1 MTTLAAHE
9 AAASPPRASTE
20 SDLALEQA
28 AAMFLEYLRSYRSCS
43 PLSIQAYRATL
54 RNFQQFLCSRPG
66 PLPAPAAI
74 TRQLVIQYAVSL
86 SHWSPVTVRSKLACL
101 SSFFGF
107 LQDMGYVSG
116 NPAKRLP
123 LPKLEQHIPVT
134 LSEEQAQQ
142 LLAAAELPW
151 HRCLVMLLLATGIRR
166 SEAVLISLEDMDL
179 TNRQLLVH
187 GKGAKQRIV
196 PLTRQAVAA
205 IQQYLPHRPSMARPS
220 SEAAMAAGEA
230 RLATQSRRLFV
241 NSRGQ
246 PIRGYMI
253 NAALDEMLVKAGL
266 AGQGITPHKL
276 RHTFATQLIHKGVD
290 VRTVQELLGHADL
303 GTTARYLHSDVR
315 TKLAAV
321 GRLTG
326 LLGESVPQTEEGA
339 QP

>member
-1 MTTLAAHE
+1 MTTLVGRE
-9 AAASPPRASTE
+9 AVDPPSRTSAK
-20 SDLALEQA
+20 SDPDLEQA
-28 AAMFLEYLRSYRSCS
+28 AAMFLDYLGSYRSCA
-43 PLSIQAYRATL
+43 PLSVQAYAANL
-54 RNFQQFLCSRPG
+54 RNFQQFLASRPG
-66 PLPAPAAI
+66 PLPAPGAI
-74 TRQLVIQYAVSL
+74 TRQVVIQYAVSL

-123 LPKLEQHIPVT
+123 LPKLEQHVPVT

-166 SEAVLISLEDMDL
+166 SEAVQISLEDMDL
-179 TNRQLLVH
+179 ANRQLLVH

-205 IQQYLPHRPSMARPS
+205 IQQYLPYRP
-220 SEAAMAAGEA
+220 G
-230 RLATQSRRLFV
+230 TQSRRLFV

-253 NAALDEMLVKAGL
+253 NAALDEMLEKAGL

-290 VRTVQELLGHADL
+290 VRTVQELLGHSDL

-326 LLGESVPQTEEGA
+326 LLGESVPQTEQEA
-339 QP
+339 QL

>member
-1 MTTLAAHE
+1 VNDPV
-9 AAASPPRASTE
+9 SS
-20 SDLALEQA
+20 
-28 AAMFLEYLRSYRSCS
+28 LRSEPADGRFQSEWPAGFLRNAW
-43 PLSIQAYRATL
+43 PLSSECAH
-54 RNFQQFLCSRPG
+54 
-66 PLPAPAAI
+66 
-74 TRQLVIQYAVSL
+74 V
-86 SHWSPVTVRSKLACL
+86 
-101 SSFFGF
+101 
-107 LQDMGYVSG
+107 
-116 NPAKRLP
+116 
-123 LPKLEQHIPVT
+123 PVT

-151 HRCLVMLLLATGIRR
+151 HRCLVVLLLATGIRR
-166 SEAVLISLEDMDL
+166 SEAVQISLEDMDL

-205 IQQYLPHRPSMARPS
+205 IQQYLPHRPN
-220 SEAAMAAGEA
+220 
-230 RLATQSRRLFV
+230 TQSRRLFV

-246 PIRGYMI
+246 PIRGHVI
-253 NAALDEMLVKAGL
+253 NAALDEMLEKAGL

-326 LLGESVPQTEEGA
+326 LLGESVPQAEQGA

>member
-1 MTTLAAHE
+1 MTTLAGHE
-9 AAASPPRASTE
+9 AVDPPPRTSPE
-20 SDLALEQA
+20 SDPDLEQA
-28 AAMFLEYLRSYRSCS
+28 AAMFLEYMRSYRSCS
-43 PLSIQAYRATL
+43 PLSVQAYRRDL
-54 RNFQQFLCSRPG
+54 RKFQQFLVSRPG

-107 LQDMGYVSG
+107 LQDMGYISG

-123 LPKLEQHIPVT
+123 LPKLEQHVPVT

-151 HRCLVMLLLATGIRR
+151 HRCLLVLLLATGIRR
-166 SEAVLISLEDMDL
+166 SEAVQISLEDVDL
-179 TNRQLLVH
+179 THRQLLVH
-187 GKGAKQRIV
+187 GKGAKQRIL
-196 PLTRQAVAA
+196 PLTRSAVAA
-205 IQQYLPHRPSMARPS
+205 IQEYLPHRPPTS
-220 SEAAMAAGEA
+220 
-230 RLATQSRRLFV
+230 SRRLFV
-241 NSRGQ
+241 NPRGQ
-246 PIRGYMI
+246 SLRGDVI
-253 NAALDEMLVKAGL
+253 NAALHEILEQAGL

-326 LLGESVPQTEEGA
+326 LLGESVPQTEET

>member
-1 MTTLAAHE
+1 MTTLAQAE
-9 AAASPPRASTE
+9 TARAAPPSIE
-20 SDLALEQA
+20 NELPLEQA
-28 AAMFLEYLRSYRSCS
+28 VAMFLEYMRSYRSCA
-43 PLSIQAYRATL
+43 PLSVQAYAATL
-54 RNFQQFLCSRPG
+54 RNFQQFLSSRPG

-86 SHWSPVTVRSKLACL
+86 SHWSPITVRSKLACL

-123 LPKLEQHIPVT
+123 LPKLEQHVPVT

-142 LLAAAELPW
+142 LLAAAKLPW
-151 HRCLVMLLLATGIRR
+151 HRCLIMLLLAAGIRR
-166 SEAVLISLEDMDL
+166 SEAVLISLEEVD
-179 TNRQLLVH
+179 TANRQLLVH

-205 IQQYLPHRPSMARPS
+205 IQQYLPYRPT
-220 SEAAMAAGEA
+220 
-230 RLATQSRRLFV
+230 TQSRRLFV

-246 PIRGYMI
+246 PIRGHVI
-253 NAALDEMLVKAGL
+253 NAALDEILERAGL

-276 RHTFATQLIHKGVD
+276 RRTFATQLIHKGVD

-303 GTTARYLHSDVR
+303 ATTARYLHSDVR

-326 LLGESVPQTEEGA
+326 LLGESVPQTEEGP

>member
-1 MTTLAAHE
+1 
-9 AAASPPRASTE
+9 
-20 SDLALEQA
+20 
-28 AAMFLEYLRSYRSCS
+28 MFLEYMRSYRSCA
-43 PLSIQAYRATL
+43 PLSVQAYRATL
-54 RNFQQFLCSRPG
+54 CNFQQLLSSRPG
-66 PLPAPAAI
+66 PLPTPAAI

-86 SHWSPVTVRSKLACL
+86 SHWSPITVRSKLACL

-107 LQDMGYVSG
+107 LQDMGYLSG

-123 LPKLEQHIPVT
+123 LPKLEQHVPVT

-151 HRCLVMLLLATGIRR
+151 HRCLVVLLLATGIRR
-166 SEAVLISLEDMDL
+166 SEAVQINLEDMNL
-179 TNRQLLVH
+179 TDRQLLVH

-205 IQQYLPHRPSMARPS
+205 IQQYLPHRP
-220 SEAAMAAGEA
+220 
-230 RLATQSRRLFV
+230 ATQSRRLFV
-241 NSRGQ
+241 NSRGL
-246 PIRGYMI
+246 PIRGHVI
-253 NAALDEMLVKAGL
+253 NAALDEILEKAGL

-321 GRLTG
+321 GRLAG

-339 QP
+339 QS

>member
-1 MTTLAAHE
+1 MTTLAGHE
-9 AAASPPRASTE
+9 AADPPPRTSAE
-20 SDLALEQA
+20 SDLDFEQA
-28 AAMFLEYLRSYRSCS
+28 AAMFLEYLLNYRSCA
-43 PLSIQAYRATL
+43 PLSVQAYAANL
-54 RNFQQFLCSRPG
+54 RNFQHFLSSRPG
-66 PLPAPAAI
+66 PLPDPAAI

-123 LPKLEQHIPVT
+123 LPKLEQHVPVT
-134 LSEEQAQQ
+134 LSEEQARL

-151 HRCLVMLLLATGIRR
+151 HRCLVVLLLATGIRR
-166 SEAVLISLEDMDL
+166 SEAVHISLEDVDL

-205 IQQYLPHRPSMARPS
+205 IQHYLPHRPT
-220 SEAAMAAGEA
+220 
-230 RLATQSRRLFV
+230 TQSRRLFV

-246 PIRGYMI
+246 PIRGHVI
-253 NAALDEMLVKAGL
+253 NGALDEMLKEAGL

-276 RHTFATQLIHKGVD
+276 RHTFATQLIRKGVD

-303 GTTARYLHSDVR
+303 GMTARYLHSDVR
-315 TKLAAV
+315 TKLVAV

-326 LLGESVPQTEEGA
+326 LLGESIPQTEET

>member
-1 MTTLAAHE
+1 MTTLAQAE
-9 AAASPPRASTE
+9 AAPAAPPSTGNE
-20 SDLALEQA
+20 LPLEQA
-28 AAMFLEYLRSYRSCS
+28 VPMFLEYMRSYRSCA
-43 PLSIQAYRATL
+43 PLSVQAYRANL
-54 RNFQQFLCSRPG
+54 RNFQQFLSSRPG
-66 PLPAPAAI
+66 PLPTSAAI

-107 LQDMGYVSG
+107 LQDMGYISG

-151 HRCLVMLLLATGIRR
+151 HRCLLVLLLATGIRR
-166 SEAVLISLEDMDL
+166 SEAVQISLEEVDL

-205 IQQYLPHRPSMARPS
+205 IQQYLPHRPN
-220 SEAAMAAGEA
+220 
-230 RLATQSRRLFV
+230 TQSRRLFV

-246 PIRGYMI
+246 PVRGHMI
-253 NAALDEMLVKAGL
+253 NAALDEMLEKAGL

-276 RHTFATQLIHKGVD
+276 RHTFATQLIRSGAD
-290 VRTVQELLGHADL
+290 IRTVQELLGHADI

-321 GRLTG
+321 EKLEGM
-326 LLGESVPQTEEGA
+326 LGPAGDQAG
-339 QP
+339 

>member
-1 MTTLAAHE
+1 MTILAQAE
-9 AAASPPRASTE
+9 AARAAPPSTGNE
-20 SDLALEQA
+20 LPLEQA
-28 AAMFLEYLRSYRSCS
+28 VPMFLGYMRNYRSCA
-43 PLSIQAYRATL
+43 PLSVQAYAATL
-54 RNFQQFLCSRPG
+54 RNFQGFLSSRPG
-66 PLPAPAAI
+66 PLPAPVAI

-86 SHWSPVTVRSKLACL
+86 SHWSPITVRSKLACL

-123 LPKLEQHIPVT
+123 LPKLEQHVPVT
-134 LSEEQAQQ
+134 LSEEQALL

-166 SEAVLISLEDMDL
+166 SEAVLISLEDMNL
-179 TNRQLLVH
+179 TDRQLLVH
-187 GKGAKQRIV
+187 GKGAKQRTV

-205 IQQYLPHRPSMARPS
+205 IQQYLPHRPT
-220 SEAAMAAGEA
+220 
-230 RLATQSRRLFV
+230 TQSRRLFV
-241 NSRGQ
+241 NSRGHS
-246 PIRGYMI
+246 IRGHVI
-253 NAALDEMLVKAGL
+253 NTALDEILVKAGL

-326 LLGESVPQTEEGA
+326 LLGEGVPQTEEEA

>member
-1 MTTLAAHE
+1 
-9 AAASPPRASTE
+9 
-20 SDLALEQA
+20 
-28 AAMFLEYLRSYRSCS
+28 
-43 PLSIQAYRATL
+43 L

-66 PLPAPAAI
+66 PLPTSAAI

-107 LQDMGYVSG
+107 IQDMGYISG

-123 LPKLEQHIPVT
+123 LPKLEQHVPVT

-151 HRCLVMLLLATGIRR
+151 HRCLIVLLLATGIRR
-166 SEAVLISLEDMDL
+166 SEAVLISLEEVDL

-187 GKGAKQRIV
+187 GKGAKQRII

-205 IQQYLPHRPSMARPS
+205 IQQYLRHRPSI
-220 SEAAMAAGEA
+220 
-230 RLATQSRRLFV
+230 QSWRLFV

-246 PIRGYMI
+246 PIQGHVI
-253 NAALDEMLVKAGL
+253 NAALDEVLEKAGL

-326 LLGESVPQTEEGA
+326 LLGESIPQTQEGA
-339 QP
+339 

>member
-1 MTTLAAHE
+1 MTTLAQAE
-9 AAASPPRASTE
+9 AARAAPPSTGNE
-20 SDLALEQA
+20 LPLEQA
-28 AAMFLEYLRSYRSCS
+28 VPMFLEYMRSYRSCA
-43 PLSIQAYRATL
+43 PLSVQAYRATL
-54 RNFQQFLCSRPG
+54 RTFQQFLSSRPG
-66 PLPAPAAI
+66 PLPAAAAI

-86 SHWSPVTVRSKLACL
+86 SHWSPITVRSKLACL

-123 LPKLEQHIPVT
+123 LPKLEQHVPVT

-151 HRCLVMLLLATGIRR
+151 HRCLVVLLLATGIRR
-166 SEAVLISLEDMDL
+166 SEAVQINLEDMNL
-179 TNRQLLVH
+179 TDRQLLVH

-205 IQQYLPHRPSMARPS
+205 IQQYLPHRP
-220 SEAAMAAGEA
+220 
-230 RLATQSRRLFV
+230 ATQSRRLFV
-241 NSRGQ
+241 NSRGL
-246 PIRGYMI
+246 PIRGHVI
-253 NAALDEMLVKAGL
+253 NAALDEILEKAGL

>member
-1 MTTLAAHE
+1 MTTCAE
-9 AAASPPRASTE
+9 TEGRATARQSGAD
-20 SDLALEQA
+20 SGLDFEQA
-28 AAMFLEYLRSYRSCS
+28 VAMFLEYMRSYRSCA
-43 PLSIQAYRATL
+43 PLSVQAYAANL
-54 RNFQQFLCSRPG
+54 RNFQQFLSSRPG
-66 PLPAPAAI
+66 PLPTSAAI
-74 TRQLVIQYAVSL
+74 TRQVVIQYAVSL

-107 LQDMGYVSG
+107 LQDMGYVQG

-123 LPKLEQHIPVT
+123 LPKLEQHVPVT

-142 LLAAAELPW
+142 LLAAAQLPW
-151 HRCLVMLLLATGIRR
+151 HRCLLVLLLATGIRR
-166 SEAVLISLEDMDL
+166 SEAVLISLEEVDL

-205 IQQYLPHRPSMARPS
+205 IQQYLPHRPT
-220 SEAAMAAGEA
+220 
-230 RLATQSRRLFV
+230 TQSWRLFV

-246 PIRGYMI
+246 PIRGHVI
-253 NAALDEMLVKAGL
+253 NAALDEILEKAGL

-276 RHTFATQLIHKGVD
+276 RHTFATQLIQKGVD

-326 LLGESVPQTEEGA
+326 LLGESIPQAREGA
-339 QP
+339 

>member
-1 MTTLAAHE
+1 MSAAHDTE
-9 AAASPPRASTE
+9 AGTLSFEEAV
-20 SDLALEQA
+20 
-28 AAMFLEYLRSYRSCS
+28 AMFLEYLKGYRSCAAIS
-43 PLSIQAYRATL
+43 VKAYRRDL
-54 RNFQQFLCSRPG
+54 RAFSQFLSQSLGHVP
-66 PLPAPAAI
+66 PPDHI
-74 TRQLVIQYAVSL
+74 TRQQVMQFAVSL
-86 SHWSPVTVRSKLACL
+86 ADRAPLTVRRKLWVV

-107 LQDMGYVSG
+107 LQDMGHVSG
-116 NPAKRLP
+116 NPARRLP
-123 LPKLEQHIPVT
+123 LPRLEQQVPVT
-134 LSEEQAQQ
+134 LTEADAQR
-142 LLAAAELPW
+142 LLEAAGRPW
-151 HRCLVMLLLATGIRR
+151 HTCLVVLLLSTGMRR
-166 SEAVLISLEDMDL
+166 SEIAQISLEDLDL
-179 TNRQLLVH
+179 ENRQLLVH

-205 IQQYLPHRPSMARPS
+205 IQQYLPHRPDS
-220 SEAAMAAGEA
+220 
-230 RLATQSRRLFV
+230 QSRRLFV

-246 PIRGYMI
+246 PIRGHVI
-253 NAALDEMLVKAGL
+253 NAALDEILEKAGL

>member
-1 MTTLAAHE
+1 MTTLAGHE
-9 AAASPPRASTE
+9 AVDPPPEISAANGL
-20 SDLALEQA
+20 DLEQA
-28 AAMFLEYLRSYRSCS
+28 AAMFLEYMRSYRSCS

-54 RNFQQFLCSRPG
+54 RNFQQFLASRPG

-86 SHWSPVTVRSKLACL
+86 SHWSPITVRSKLACL
-101 SSFFGF
+101 SSFFEF

-123 LPKLEQHIPVT
+123 LPKLEQHVPVT

-151 HRCLVMLLLATGIRR
+151 HRCLVVLLLATGIRR
-166 SEAVLISLEDMDL
+166 SEAVQISLEDMDL

-205 IQQYLPHRPSMARPS
+205 IQQYLPHRPNT
-220 SEAAMAAGEA
+220 E
-230 RLATQSRRLFV
+230 SRRLFV

-253 NAALDEMLVKAGL
+253 NAALDEMLEKAGL

-326 LLGESVPQTEEGA
+326 LLGESVPQAEQGA

>member
-1 MTTLAAHE
+1 MTTLAQAE
-9 AAASPPRASTE
+9 AARAAPPSTGNE
-20 SDLALEQA
+20 LPLEQA
-28 AAMFLEYLRSYRSCS
+28 VPMFLEYMRSYRSCS
-43 PLSIQAYRATL
+43 PLSLQAYRANL
-54 RNFQQFLCSRPG
+54 HNFQQFLSSRPG
-66 PLPAPAAI
+66 PLPTSAAI

-107 LQDMGYVSG
+107 LQDMGHVSG
-116 NPAKRLP
+116 NPARRLP

-151 HRCLVMLLLATGIRR
+151 HRCLVVLLLATGIRR
-166 SEAVLISLEDMDL
+166 SEAVLISLEEVDL

-196 PLTRQAVAA
+196 PLTRQAVTA
-205 IQQYLPHRPSMARPS
+205 IQQYLPHRPD
-220 SEAAMAAGEA
+220 
-230 RLATQSRRLFV
+230 TQSRRLFV
-241 NSRGQ
+241 NSRGH
-246 PIRGYMI
+246 PLRGHVI
-253 NAALDEMLVKAGL
+253 NAALDEILEKAGL

-276 RHTFATQLIHKGVD
+276 RHTFATQLIRKGVD
-290 VRTVQELLGHADL
+290 VRTVQELLGHANL

-326 LLGESVPQTEEGA
+326 LLGESVLQTEEGA

>member
-1 MTTLAAHE
+1 MALT
-9 AAASPPRASTE
+9 AASQMAR
-20 SDLALEQA
+20 
-28 AAMFLEYLRSYRSCS
+28 R
-43 PLSIQAYRATL
+43 
-54 RNFQQFLCSRPG
+54 SRPG
-66 PLPAPAAI
+66 PLPTPAAI

-86 SHWSPVTVRSKLACL
+86 SHWSPTTVRSKLACL

-123 LPKLEQHIPVT
+123 LPKLEQHVPVT

-142 LLAAAELPW
+142 LLAAAQLPW
-151 HRCLVMLLLATGIRR
+151 HRCLVVLLLATGIRR
-166 SEAVLISLEDMDL
+166 SEAVLIGLEDVD
-179 TNRQLLVH
+179 TANRQLLVH
-187 GKGAKQRIV
+187 GKGAKQRVV
-196 PLTRQAVAA
+196 PLTGSAVAA
-205 IQQYLPHRPSMARPS
+205 IQQYLPHRPT
-220 SEAAMAAGEA
+220 
-230 RLATQSRRLFV
+230 TQSRRLFV

-246 PIRGYMI
+246 PIRGHVI
-253 NAALDEMLVKAGL
+253 NAALDEILEKAGL

-276 RHTFATQLIHKGVD
+276 RHTFATQLIHKGAD

-326 LLGESVPQTEEGA
+326 LLGESIPQAQEGA

>member
-1 MTTLAAHE
+1 MTTLTQAETAPAA
-9 AAASPPRASTE
+9 PPSTGNE
-20 SDLALEQA
+20 LPLEQA
-28 AAMFLEYLRSYRSCS
+28 VPMFLEYLRSYRSCAPAS
-43 PLSIQAYRATL
+43 VQAYATTL
-54 RNFQQFLCSRPG
+54 RNFQQFLSSQPG

-86 SHWSPVTVRSKLACL
+86 SHWSPITVRSKLACL

-107 LQDMGYVSG
+107 LQDMGYLQG

-151 HRCLVMLLLATGIRR
+151 QRCLIMLLLATGLRR
-166 SEAVLISLEDMDL
+166 SEAVQISLEDADL

-205 IQQYLPHRPSMARPS
+205 IQHYLLHRPH
-220 SEAAMAAGEA
+220 
-230 RLATQSRRLFV
+230 TQSRRLFV
-241 NSRGQ
+241 NSRGH
-246 PIRGYMI
+246 PIRGHVI
-253 NAALDEMLVKAGL
+253 NTMLDEVLAKAGL

-326 LLGESVPQTEEGA
+326 LLGESVPQPEEEA

>member
-1 MTTLAAHE
+1 MTTLTQAE
-9 AAASPPRASTE
+9 AARAAPPSTGNE
-20 SDLALEQA
+20 LPLEQA
-28 AAMFLEYLRSYRSCS
+28 VPMFLEYMRSYRSCS
-43 PLSIQAYRATL
+43 TLSLQAYRANL
-54 RNFQQFLCSRPG
+54 RNFQQFLSSRPG
-66 PLPAPAAI
+66 PLPTSAAI

-107 LQDMGYVSG
+107 LQDMGYVSA

-123 LPKLEQHIPVT
+123 LPKLEQHVPVT
-134 LSEEQAQQ
+134 LSEEQALL

-151 HRCLVMLLLATGIRR
+151 HRCLLVLLLATGIRR
-166 SEAVLISLEDMDL
+166 SEAVQISLEDVDL

-187 GKGAKQRIV
+187 GKGAKQRVV
-196 PLTRQAVAA
+196 PLARQAVAA
-205 IQQYLPHRPSMARPS
+205 VRQYLQHRPIVP
-220 SEAAMAAGEA
+220 
-230 RLATQSRRLFV
+230 SRRLFL

-246 PIRGYMI
+246 PIGGQAV
-253 NAALDEMLVKAGL
+253 NAALDEILENAGL

-276 RHTFATQLIHKGVD
+276 RHTFATQLIRKGVD

-326 LLGESVPQTEEGA
+326 LLGESTLQAREGA
-339 QP
+339 

>member
-1 MTTLAAHE
+1 MTT
-9 AAASPPRASTE
+9 RAETE
-20 SDLALEQA
+20 SPATARQSGADSGLDFEQA
-28 AAMFLEYLRSYRSCS
+28 VAMFLEYMRSYRSCA
-43 PLSIQAYRATL
+43 PLSVQAYAANL

-66 PLPAPAAI
+66 PLPTSAAI

-86 SHWSPVTVRSKLACL
+86 SHWSPITVRSKLACL
-101 SSFFGF
+101 SSFFGY
-107 LQDMGYVSG
+107 LQDMGYVQG

-142 LLAAAELPW
+142 LLGAAQLPW
-151 HRCLVMLLLATGIRR
+151 HRCLVVLLLATGIRR
-166 SEAVLISLEDMDL
+166 SEAVLISLEEVDL

-187 GKGAKQRIV
+187 GKGAKQRVV
-196 PLTRQAVAA
+196 PLTSSAVAA
-205 IQQYLPHRPSMARPS
+205 IQHYLPHRPDS
-220 SEAAMAAGEA
+220 
-230 RLATQSRRLFV
+230 QSRRLFV
-241 NSRGQ
+241 NSRGH
-246 PIRGYMI
+246 PIRGHVI
-253 NAALDEMLVKAGL
+253 NAALDEILEKAGL

-326 LLGESVPQTEEGA
+326 LLGENVPQAQEGA

>member
-1 MTTLAAHE
+1 MTTLAGHE
-9 AAASPPRASTE
+9 AVDPPPEISAANGL
-20 SDLALEQA
+20 DLEQA
-28 AAMFLEYLRSYRSCS
+28 AAMFLEYMRSYRSCS

-54 RNFQQFLCSRPG
+54 RNFQQFLSSRPG

-123 LPKLEQHIPVT
+123 LPKLEQHVPVT

-166 SEAVLISLEDMDL
+166 GEAVQISLEEMDL

-196 PLTRQAVAA
+196 PLTRQAVTA
-205 IQQYLPHRPSMARPS
+205 IQQYLPHRPKT
-220 SEAAMAAGEA
+220 E
-230 RLATQSRRLFV
+230 SRRLFV

-246 PIRGYMI
+246 PIRGYMV
-253 NAALDEMLVKAGL
+253 NAALDEMLEEAGL
-266 AGQGITPHKL
+266 ADQGITPHKL

-326 LLGESVPQTEEGA
+326 LLGESIPKTEAAA

>member
-151 HRCLVMLLLATGIRR
+151 HRCLIMLLLATGIRR
-166 SEAVLISLEDMDL
+166 SEAVQISLEEMDL

-196 PLTRQAVAA
+196 PLTRQAVKA
-205 IQQYLPHRPSMARPS
+205 IQHYLPHRPTA
-220 SEAAMAAGEA
+220 
-230 RLATQSRRLFV
+230 QSRRLFV

-246 PIRGYMI
+246 PIRGYMV
-253 NAALDEMLVKAGL
+253 NAALDEMLEKAGL

>member
-1 MTTLAAHE
+1 MTSLAPAE
-9 AAASPPRASTE
+9 PARAAPPSTGNE
-20 SDLALEQA
+20 LPLDQA
-28 AAMFLEYLRSYRSCS
+28 VAMFLEYMRSYRSCA
-43 PLSIQAYRATL
+43 PLSVQAYRATL
-54 RNFQQFLCSRPG
+54 RSFQQFLSSRPG
-66 PLPAPAAI
+66 PLPAAAAI

-86 SHWSPVTVRSKLACL
+86 SHWSPITVRSKLACL

-107 LQDMGYVSG
+107 LQDMGYLSG

-123 LPKLEQHIPVT
+123 LPKLEQHVPVT

-142 LLAAAELPW
+142 LLAAVELPW
-151 HRCLVMLLLATGIRR
+151 HRCLLVLLLATGIRR
-166 SEAVLISLEDMDL
+166 SEAVLIGLEEVDV

-205 IQQYLPHRPSMARPS
+205 IQQYLPHRPH
-220 SEAAMAAGEA
+220 
-230 RLATQSRRLFV
+230 TQSRRLFV
-241 NSRGQ
+241 NSRGL
-246 PIRGYMI
+246 PIRGHVI
-253 NAALDEMLVKAGL
+253 NAALDEMLEKAGL

-326 LLGESVPQTEEGA
+326 LLGESIPQAQEGA